1 VKVTLVSIVFPHP
14 ERGVW
19 PGIERHV
26 GELSRALAREG
37 VEVRVITSFWNGGEE
52 RESWE
57 GVQIYRV
64 PDARQRWGRA
74 AHLLNWNVR
83 SFSRSVLKHLELLR
97 DSDAIHTFVGLSTHA
112 ELSALGVTL
121 FASFPHRET
130 PDRLQDTLTQAG
142 RQRTERQFFQVSRAV
157 FAGSHEA
164 RRELLTAYG
173 LAPGLVHVIPLGV
186 DGERFRPPETPRP
199 RDPGKERP
207 EGMRLLYVGPLL
219 GRKGV
224 ATLIEA
230 LPMMPESSIP
240 VRLLIV
246 GRGPEESSL
255 KALAD
260 RLGVANRITF
270 AGYVEEGDLVKKY
283 QESDLFV
290 FPSTREG
297 FGLVLVEAMACGL
310 PIITTDLPPMPEV
323 VGDAALLVPP
333 SDPEKLARAV
343 VRIAGDEAL
352 RTRLSQEGRRQVEE
366 RYLWRRVA
374 LQTLE
379 HYRKGRDAGSG
390 AA

>member
-1 VKVTLVSIVFPHP
+1 MKVTFISIVFPYP

-19 PGIERHV
+19 PGIERLV

-37 VEVRVITSFWNGGEE
+37 AEVRVLTSFWNGGEE

-57 GVQIYRV
+57 GVQIFRV

-83 SFSRSVLKHLELLR
+83 TFSRNVLKHVDLLR
-97 DSDAIHTFVGLSTHA
+97 DSDAIHTFVGLSTPA
-112 ELSALGVTL
+112 ELSALGVPL
-121 FASFPHRET
+121 FASFAHREV
-130 PDRLQDTLTQAG
+130 PDRLRDNLTQAG
-142 RQRTERQFFQVSRAV
+142 QLRTERRLFQASRAV
-157 FAGSHEA
+157 FAMSHEA

-173 LAPGLVHVIPLGV
+173 LPPGLVHVIPLGV
-186 DGERFRPPETPRP
+186 DGEHFRPPETPRP
-199 RDPGKERP
+199 RDPSKERP
-207 EGMRLLYVGPLL
+207 EGMRLLYVGPLV

-230 LPMMPESSIP
+230 LPMMLESSVP
-240 VRLLIV
+240 VRLLVV
-246 GRGPEESSL
+246 GRGPEEPGL

-260 RLGVANRITF
+260 RLGVAGRITF
-270 AGYVEEGDLVKKY
+270 AGYVEEKDLVNKY

-290 FPSTREG
+290 FLSTREG

-310 PIITTDLPPMPEV
+310 PIVTTDVPPMPEV

-343 VRIAGDEAL
+343 VQIAGDEAL
-352 RTRLSQEGRRQVEE
+352 RTRLAQEGRRLVEE

-379 HYRKGRDAGSG
+379 HYRKGRDAGSRT
-390 AA
+390 A